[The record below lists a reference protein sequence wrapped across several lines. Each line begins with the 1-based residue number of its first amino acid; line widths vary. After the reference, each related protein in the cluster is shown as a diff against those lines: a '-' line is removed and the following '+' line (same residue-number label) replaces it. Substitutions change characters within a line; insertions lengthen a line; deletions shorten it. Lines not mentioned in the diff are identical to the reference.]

1 MSEENETATGNV
13 TEKEIKKFSKRI
25 PMVMTIDE
33 DIAAARFQYRE
44 QDDATIQAI
53 ILAANNDH
61 DEASQNF
68 RRAQIKEA
76 EAKTLLDRKIL
87 LQRKPSTTPNPT
99 IDDKV
104 ATKTVKELQKRRDLK
119 RAKRWAAKEMMDKTA
134 KEVDNLHSKETITI
148 RKEGE
153 VWKDGS
159 LHKMEWSYAPKYV
172 EKVMPD
178 KENPETVYVAIRHQL
193 MNNTFTLT
201 ADQAIKSLDRFCHS
215 IPDNWPVYKRYVN
228 QISKEMN
235 DQKSKAHFDRR
246 QGLNL
251 LSMVLK
257 KSHQILFDVYLHR
270 NKNNA
275 GLHEPFD
282 ASTLRKMEQFR
293 SNLKGD
299 AALLPIGHQTVTKRA
314 ILNAFTDGK
323 LSTKKHAEKSNI
335 KKIEKGKKFQL
346 DGGPT
351 KDKKRK
357 KTTKKDKDKPKT
369 TSRKEGVRT
378 GESPE
383 LSTTKRQKLI
393 DKMDAQGF
401 QALMRAAK
409 GKNYMSH
416 NESNSLVQ
424 MPHDQT
430 NFQILQQ

>member
-1 MSEENETATGNV
+1 MAEDNETATGNV

-25 PMVMTIDE
+25 PMVVTIDE

-44 QDDATIQAI
+44 QDDETLKAI
-53 ILAANNDH
+53 ILTATTDH
-61 DEASQNF
+61 EEATKAFQV
-68 RRAQIKEA
+68 AQEREA
-76 EAKTLLDRKIL
+76 QAKQLLERKYL
-87 LQRKPSTTPNPT
+87 LLKKPNTTPDPA
-99 IDDKV
+99 IDQKL
-104 ATKTVKELQKRRDLK
+104 ANLTVKQLRQKRERK
-119 RAKRWAAKEMMDKTA
+119 RTKRWAAKEMMEKTA
-134 KEVDNLHSKETITI
+134 KELDNLNSKESITI

-178 KENPETVYVAIRHQL
+178 KENPETVYVAIKHQL

-201 ADQAIKSLDRFCHS
+201 ADQAIKSLDRFFHS
-215 IPDNWPVYKRYVN
+215 IPDNWPVFKRYVY
-228 QISKEMN
+228 QISREMTE
-235 DQKSKAHFDRR
+235 QKSKSHFDRR

-282 ASTLRKMEQFR
+282 STTLKKMEQFR
-293 SNLKGD
+293 VNLKGD
-299 AALLPIGHQTVTKRA
+299 AALLPIGHQTVAKRA

-323 LSTKKHAEKSNI
+323 LNPKAKGFEKQKEKKTD
-335 KKIEKGKKFQL
+335 KIKKFQL

-351 KDKKRK
+351 KERK
-357 KTTKKDKDKPKT
+357 KKKSVKKEKDKTKAA
-369 TSRKEGVRT
+369 SRKEGNRA
-378 GESPE
+378 GEIPE
-383 LSTTKRQKLI
+383 LSSAKRQKLI

-401 QALMRAAK
+401 QALLRAAK
-409 GKNYMSH
+409 GNF
-416 NESNSLVQ
+416 ESNNKLL
-424 MPHDQT
+424 
-430 NFQILQQ
+430 FE

>member
-1 MSEENETATGNV
+1 MADENETATGNV

-25 PMVMTIDE
+25 PIVMTIEE

-44 QDDATIQAI
+44 QDDETIKSI
-53 ILAANNDH
+53 ILAASNDH
-61 DEASQNF
+61 EEARKEF
-68 RRAQIKEA
+68 RFAQEKEA
-76 EAKTLLDRKIL
+76 DAKMLLERKYTLIK
-87 LQRKPSTTPNPT
+87 KPSSTPLP
-99 IDDKV
+99 IDVKV
-104 ATKTVKELQKRRDLK
+104 ATFTIKQLRQKREK
-119 RAKRWAAKEMMDKTA
+119 RRTKRWAAKELMEKTA
-134 KEVDNLHSKETITI
+134 KELDNLNSRDSLTI

-178 KENPETVYVAIRHQL
+178 KENPETVYVAIKHQL

-201 ADQAIKSLDRFCHS
+201 ADQAIKSLDRFFHA
-215 IPDNWPVYKRYVN
+215 IPDNWPVFKRYVY
-228 QISKEMN
+228 QISKEMT
-235 DQKSKAHFDRR
+235 DQKFKAHFDRR

-251 LSMVLK
+251 LSMILK

-282 ASTLRKMEQFR
+282 ATTLRKMEHFR
-293 SNLKGD
+293 TNLKGD
-299 AALLPIGHQTVTKRA
+299 AALLPIGHQTVAKRA

-323 LSTKKHAEKSNI
+323 FNPKMKIYDKIKDKKVDKV
-335 KKIEKGKKFQL
+335 KKFQL

-357 KTTKKDKDKPKT
+357 KVKKEIDKK
-369 TSRKEGVRT
+369 SAGRKEGVRT

-401 QALMRAAK
+401 QALLRAAK
-409 GKNYMSH
+409 GIIKH
-416 NESNSLVQ
+416 A
-424 MPHDQT
+424 
-430 NFQILQQ
+430 